1 MKIGYPDTIN
11 NKAYQ
16 GEKSPFKMVDKSKAD
31 LDKDGKVSDYEENRA
46 EAAFG
51 SEAPLNYSPL
61 QAREMS
67 AKRRARRGKRVEKI
81 EAKANS
87 IAEQKYLEDVAEED
101 LPTTAKKGKVRKYN
115 RLTKKAD
122 RISDKTT
129 KILRDNNQVPSA
141 RKKKS
146 PGDAKSDFAR
156 PKKSSRLS
164 KRVDRLDKKLE
175 KSGVKKTKDGN
186 YTGDSRREIRLRK
199 QDRKAGA
206 AAGYGNM
213 DEAKSTAKL
222 DKTLAKKGY
231 KRKEI
236 KSPIKAVSPARA
248 KLIAANK
255 TAAEKA
261 KKAEDALRK
270 SSSEPTTT
278 ATKKKSLLA
287 KRKERRAEKNPKVR
301 ERQEGKAIRK
311 ADKKNN
317 KLAIKTQ
324 KSLVTKARQDKR
336 IAKARAKQA
345 GRLVKVTKKVG
356 EKVSD
361 VNEGTGLGISKN
373 NPIVGNVVKDI
384 VRNKKSPAKFASAA
398 QRKAVWASK
407 NEKKKK

>member
-1 MKIGYPDTIN
+1 MKVGYPDTIN

-67 AKRRARRGKRVEKI
+67 AKRRARRGKRVERI
-81 EAKANS
+81 DAKANS
-87 IAEQKYLEDVAEED
+87 IAEQKYLEGVADED
-101 LPTTAKKGKVRKYN
+101 LPTTAKKGKVKKYD

-129 KILRDNNQVPSA
+129 KILRKTPKS
-141 RKKKS
+141 KKS
-146 PGDAKSDFAR
+146 GDINY
-156 PKKSSRLS
+156 KKADRLS

-175 KSGVKKTKDGN
+175 KSSVKKTKGGN

-231 KRKEI
+231 KRTPV
-236 KSPIKAVSPARA
+236 KSTDIIGGFRADRKA
-248 KLIAANK
+248 
-255 TAAEKA
+255 AAEKA
-261 KKAEDALRK
+261 KKAEAAIRESE
-270 SSSEPTTT
+270 SSSETTT
-278 ATKKKSLLA
+278 KPTRKKNKLGRA
-287 KRKERRAEKNPKVR
+287 VGGIKKAIQARKERRAERNPKVK

-311 ADKKNN
+311 ADKKKN
-317 KLAIKTQ
+317 KDDVKTQ

-373 NPIVGNVVKDI
+373 NPGIGNVVKDI